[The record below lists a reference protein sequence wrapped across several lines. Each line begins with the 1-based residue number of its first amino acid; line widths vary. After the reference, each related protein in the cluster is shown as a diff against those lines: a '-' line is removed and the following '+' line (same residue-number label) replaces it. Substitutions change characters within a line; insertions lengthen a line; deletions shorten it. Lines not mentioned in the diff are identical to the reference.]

1 MTAHQPR
8 RLLLAPRET
17 ATSFVSRLAASNWID
32 AGTFAID
39 KATSFQRII
48 DGVADAF
55 EPMAELGDTIP
66 EGILDWSPIKLDGKR
81 RSLHGHIFPSKVILG
96 SQMRGCPMCLRD
108 AASTSAGPAHT
119 AMAMQG
125 HWLVPHVTLC
135 LLHNHPLVPLW
146 YDPTPYTRFDSAV
159 HLAAISDDL
168 MSGHLD
174 GEVREPTDFDFWVDA
189 RLSGVEDGGWLDAH
203 ALHAGARFC
212 LLLGSALLRLE
223 DIRTS
228 WVGRSN
234 DWALYQMGYEVA
246 RHGEVAIRETLMRIQ
261 QLPGTPQDGARKIFP
276 VLYDGLAY
284 DHRDDESFE
293 PFRRIL
299 REHILETWPLGPG
312 DELLGEPVMQRR
324 LHSVRTAAQATGVDQ
339 RRLRKMLAAAGI
351 VPEAAQ
357 GVADAWEIFEAAEA
371 QTLLEDMTTLVPAK
385 EFAELIG
392 ASRSQFDLLVQDD
405 ILKPALHA
413 PGVKAVW
420 NPADGR
426 AFLDS
431 LLPGAV
437 PLHQAQHGWE
447 HLSKSAQRLKM
458 GPGPIIAAIR
468 EGRITRVANHADFEG
483 YAAIYVD
490 HDEVSRIL
498 GAVAPAGQ
506 SIELF
511 AKSVGLLPPSRL
523 RRLILAGFASAT
535 MLRNPRT
542 KAEQL
547 YITEEDAEA
556 FHRVF
561 LTSRTMAKELGRS
574 WQSLGAE
581 LRAKGVQAFS
591 PDGCDYGQLYLRS
604 DVAAA
609 LH

>member
-1 MTAHQPR
+1 
-8 RLLLAPRET
+8 
-17 ATSFVSRLAASNWID
+17 
-32 AGTFAID
+32 
-39 KATSFQRII
+39 
-48 DGVADAF
+48 
-55 EPMAELGDTIP
+55 
-66 EGILDWSPIKLDGKR
+66 
-81 RSLHGHIFPSKVILG
+81 
-96 SQMRGCPMCLRD
+96 
-108 AASTSAGPAHT
+108 
-119 AMAMQG
+119 
-125 HWLVPHVTLC
+125 
-135 LLHNHPLVPLW
+135 
-146 YDPTPYTRFDSAV
+146 
-159 HLAAISDDL
+159 
-168 MSGHLD
+168 
-174 GEVREPTDFDFWVDA
+174 
-189 RLSGVEDGGWLDAH
+189 
-203 ALHAGARFC
+203 
-212 LLLGSALLRLE
+212 
-223 DIRTS
+223 
-228 WVGRSN
+228 
-234 DWALYQMGYEVA
+234 
-246 RHGEVAIRETLMRIQ
+246 
-261 QLPGTPQDGARKIFP
+261 
-276 VLYDGLAY
+276 
-284 DHRDDESFE
+284 
-293 PFRRIL
+293 
-299 REHILETWPLGPG
+299 
-312 DELLGEPVMQRR
+312 MQRR

-371 QTLLEDMTTLVPAK
+371 QTLLDDMTTLVPAK
-385 EFAELIG
+385 EFTELIG
-392 ASRSQFDLLVQDD
+392 ASRSQFDLLVQDG
-405 ILKPALHA
+405 ILKPALDA

-426 AFLDS
+426 ALLDS
-431 LLPGAV
+431 LLAGAV

-542 KAEQL
+542 KADQL

-581 LRAKGVQAFS
+581 LRAKGVQPFS
-591 PDGCDYGQLYLRS
+591 PDGGDYGQLYLRF

-609 LH
+609 LQ